1 MEITEFHFHFSAY
14 FTIFDIVKITISIMG
29 EVKVNSVS
37 LPTRFGL
44 SGKPLTFLLF
54 ALLLLATLSAQ
65 AAIFPVTNLNNS
77 GAGSFRQAIINANSS
92 AGADIIRFS
101 VTGTISVIGN
111 LPAITSPV
119 SIDGTT
125 APGYVACGP
134 PLISLD
140 GGGGSGN
147 GLQLLVGASGS
158 TIAALNLRN
167 FQLNA
172 IQLIEADNCTIIANY
187 IGTDAT
193 GLFAAPNGQNGVQ
206 VEVAANNN
214 RIGGSDPC
222 DRNVI
227 AGNLGTGIALIS
239 SINDTIVGN
248 YIGLSADGLSD
259 LGNASNGIY
268 MFAATGSY
276 IGGLGTN
283 DGNVISG
290 QAFHG
295 IVVDGGSNNTT
306 IVGNLIGTNGTGT
319 AAVGNEDSGILLIN
333 TDNLTIGGNTPAHRN
348 VLSGSRTEFAIFL
361 INTSGTTVQ
370 GNYIGTDITGI
381 APMPNDSGGIRLE
394 GNVNS
399 VTIGGT
405 GTGEGNVIAH
415 NAGFGVSLPQA
426 SVSQVLISRN
436 SMFCNTGLGID
447 LGGLGN
453 ANYPAPIFS
462 VGSTS
467 GVTGS
472 ASPNATVELY
482 YDSTCTATC
491 QGKDF
496 IASVSANGLG
506 NWTYA
511 GALQANSTIVA
522 VAIDPGPSA
531 VTVNN
536 TSEFACFTLLP
547 VEGLAFNAYPNGP
560 TSVQLDWTTEF
571 EVNSMRFDIERS
583 YDGAAFAKIGDVPGS
598 GNDADGHAY
607 RFEDQGLSGGEV
619 FYRLKQI
626 DFNGDFDYSEVR
638 TVRLLEPRENLQLLP
653 QPADQELR
661 VNFAMSGGETARYEV
676 VDLQG
681 KQIRAGELAVVGGTD
696 LTIPVS
702 RLADGFYILRL
713 RTNSRIVSRRFVVQ
727 H

>member
-1 MEITEFHFHFSAY
+1 
-14 FTIFDIVKITISIMG
+14 MG

-172 IQLIEADNCTIIANY
+172 IQLIDADNCTIIANY

>member
-1 MEITEFHFHFSAY
+1 
-14 FTIFDIVKITISIMG
+14 MG

-172 IQLIEADNCTIIANY
+172 IQLIDADNCTIIANY

-638 TVRLLEPRENLQLLP
+638 TVRLLEPHENLQLFP